1 MKVKAQVSQIGHA
14 SLWSPKVKATNVK
27 PRKQDASCRTVVA
40 TTWPREIAY
49 MYVT

>member
-27 PRKQDASCRTVVA
+27 PEHVITLELE
-40 TTWPREIAY
+40 TFGLP
-49 MYVT
+49 